1 MGLLVAMYRPKDGVK
16 VTIQCPHLVGC
27 TNQGNIHGYLNSK
40 FEFLYLEWIV
50 NKNKQKSCVVVFFFF
65 HPTYMNVGM
74 QPQDHM
80 SKTLNPTV
88 TLIYGPHAQPR
99 PSQGR
104 VCRLEVDDVNPNNE
118 LFGVVP
124 TVFKAMIKPPHPYP
138 HHMLSLHWAP
148 PPPHS
153 LPDLLE

>member
-1 MGLLVAMYRPKDGVK
+1 M
-16 VTIQCPHLVGC
+16 
-27 TNQGNIHGYLNSK
+27 
-40 FEFLYLEWIV
+40 
-50 NKNKQKSCVVVFFFF
+50 VVVLLLFFFPTLLSQTF
-65 HPTYMNVGM
+65 TYMNVGM

-80 SKTLNPTV
+80 SRTLNPTV

-104 VCRLEVDDVNPNNE
+104 VCRLEVDVNPNNE
-118 LFGVVP
+118 LFGAVP

-138 HHMLSLHWAP
+138 HHVLSLHWAP